1 MLKSHIWV
9 PPLVGLIFAVKF
21 LTLEG
26 WWGDEGCNYCIS
38 HFWELKHRW
47 LQCAG
52 WVQFQRQHRK
62 LLVSEVLFAGV
73 WDCFYTQWFVYLE
86 HFQNFNLCCTSSTLG
101 WHGRGGLYVV
111 GWLVGGFLFRCFC
124 LFVLFGG
131 VVLIFVSLFFVLF
144 FCGGLRQGHMVIN
157 KWDLLTWKLIN
168 LPCGKCFYCPSSKR
182 SWTRGIIWI

>member
-1 MLKSHIWV
+1 MCQSQILNKLLDFFMLKSHIWM
-9 PPLVGLIFAVKF
+9 PPLVGLILAVKF

-101 WHGRGGLYVV
+101 WHGGEGGVCFWLI
-111 GWLVGGFLFRCFC
+111 GWWFFVSVC
-124 LFVLFGG
+124 LFVCFVWWCGFNFCFF
-131 VVLIFVSLFFVLF
+131 IFCFVLLWRTETRSH
-144 FCGGLRQGHMVIN
+144 GN
-157 KWDLLTWKLIN
+157 K
-168 LPCGKCFYCPSSKR
+168 
-182 SWTRGIIWI
+182 